1 MNKMVRFVPYTT
13 EDTRIFPDAR
23 WVSPVV
29 KKDCAKPLL
38 VWLTETTIFG
48 DPPNYRQDKLNC
60 YNPLTANAG
69 LMTENLVLFEAY
81 ACTESGNDPLIFH

>member
-1 MNKMVRFVPYTT
+1 M
-13 EDTRIFPDAR
+13 
-23 WVSPVV
+23 
-29 KKDCAKPLL
+29 
-38 VWLTETTIFG
+38 TETTIFG
-48 DPPNYRQDKLNC
+48 DPSNYRQDKLNC

>member
-1 MNKMVRFVPYTT
+1 MSFRSRCQVVST
-13 EDTRIFPDAR
+13 ELFP
-23 WVSPVV
+23 PVV
-29 KKDCAKPLL
+29 IVPSRRFSFP
-38 VWLTETTIFG
+38 VGRENT
-48 DPPNYRQDKLNC
+48 YRHNC

>member
-13 EDTRIFPDAR
+13 EDTRIFPDAN
-23 WVSPVV
+23 VSKPRS
-29 KKDCAKPLL
+29 KKRLCEALL

-48 DPPNYRQDKLNC
+48 DPSNYRQDKLNC